1 MIPFYFF
8 KPLRSTRDR
17 ENMIVSDFGLT
28 MTAPCARLVQSYDLA
43 LKQINFGFGDHN
55 PSLAHSLKVKLAF
68 PDFLDCSWVIWSYI
82 NSRFSRY
89 ANVGNGIYTPFL
101 NRDQVDFSPLSIV
114 CQPPYIVGHAST
126 QTRK

>member
-43 LKQINFGFGDHN
+43 LKQITFGFVTITPH
-55 PSLAHSLKVKLAF
+55 LHTVLK
-68 PDFLDCSWVIWSYI
+68 
-82 NSRFSRY
+82 
-89 ANVGNGIYTPFL
+89 
-101 NRDQVDFSPLSIV
+101 
-114 CQPPYIVGHAST
+114 
-126 QTRK
+126 